1 VCDIAWWRHRAVAT
15 VEHRRDRRHVVSN
28 LQPPPSAP
36 DAAAFFD
43 LDRTLISGSSTFTFG
58 IAAWRAS
65 LLEGRQ
71 LTGDAVRALSFR
83 LFGASDERT
92 RQTRDRL
99 LDAIRGTDEVD
110 LAKLSHAIVPR
121 LVEQVR
127 PESRELIEWHR
138 EAGRDQW
145 IVSASAQGIVDPLAH
160 AIGMTGG
167 IGTRV
172 QVSDGTF
179 TGELDGPFVYGEGK
193 VVAIRAIVR
202 ERGYDLS
209 RCYAYS
215 DSISDRP
222 MLELVGH
229 PVAVNPDRELETL
242 ARALGWP
249 IVIFARR
256 AKRIATA
263 STIVGTMMGIAA
275 TAYGFGLQRGRAAT
289 PRRGRPRLLGPRA

>member
-1 VCDIAWWRHRAVAT
+1 MERF
-15 VEHRRDRRHVVSN
+15 
-28 LQPPPSAP
+28 QPPPAAP
-36 DAAAFFD
+36 NAAAFFD

-92 RQTRDRL
+92 HRTRDRL

-110 LAKLSHAIVPR
+110 LARLSHAIVPR
-121 LVEQVR
+121 LVAQVR
-127 PESRELIEWHR
+127 PESRELIDWHR

-172 QVSDGTF
+172 RVHDGEF

-193 VVAIRAIVR
+193 VVAIRAIAR
-202 ERGYDLS
+202 EHGYDLS

-229 PVAVNPDRELETL
+229 PVAVNPDRGLETL
-242 ARALGWP
+242 ARARGWP

-263 STIVGTMMGIAA
+263 STLLGTMMGLAA
-275 TAYGFGLQRGRAAT
+275 TAYGVGLRRGRASI
-289 PRRGRPRLLGPRA
+289 PRSARRRLLGRHT

>member
-1 VCDIAWWRHRAVAT
+1 MERFV
-15 VEHRRDRRHVVSN
+15 
-28 LQPPPSAP
+28 PPPSAP
-36 DAAAFFD
+36 NAAAFFD

-58 IAAWRAS
+58 VAAWRAS

-110 LAKLSHAIVPR
+110 LAQLSHTIVPR

-172 QVSDGTF
+172 QVKEGTF

-193 VVAIRAIVR
+193 VVAIRAIAR

-229 PVAVNPDRELETL
+229 PVAVNPDRDLETL
-242 ARALGWP
+242 ARARGWP

-263 STIVGTMMGIAA
+263 STLVGTMMGLAV
-275 TAYGFGLQRGRAAT
+275 TAYGYGLRRGRASA
-289 PRRGRPRLLGPRA
+289 PRPMRQRLLGRRA

>member
-1 VCDIAWWRHRAVAT
+1 MER
-15 VEHRRDRRHVVSN
+15 
-28 LQPPPSAP
+28 LQSPPRSPH
-36 DAAAFFD
+36 AAAFFD

-58 IAAWRAS
+58 VAAWRAS
-65 LLEGRQ
+65 LVEGRR
-71 LTGDAVRALSFR
+71 LRGDAVRALSFR

-92 RQTRDRL
+92 ASIRDRL
-99 LDAIRGTDEVD
+99 LDAIRGASEAD
-110 LAKLSHAIVPR
+110 LAQLSSAIVPR

-138 EAGRDQW
+138 EAGREQW

-167 IGTRV
+167 IGTRMRV
-172 QVSDGTF
+172 VDGVYM
-179 TGELDGPFVYGEGK
+179 GELDGPFVYGEGK
-193 VVAIRAIVR
+193 VEAMRTIAHARD
-202 ERGYDLS
+202 YDLS

-229 PVAVNPDRELETL
+229 PVAVNPDRALETL
-242 ARALGWP
+242 ARARGWP
-249 IVIFARR
+249 VVIFARR

-263 STIVGTMMGIAA
+263 STLAGTMVGLAV
-275 TAYGFGLQRGRAAT
+275 TAYGLGLQRGRAAAAR
-289 PRRGRPRLLGPRA
+289 PAGRRILGRRA

>member
-1 VCDIAWWRHRAVAT
+1 MERF
-15 VEHRRDRRHVVSN
+15 E
-28 LQPPPSAP
+28 PPPSAP
-36 DAAAFFD
+36 NAAAFFD

-58 IAAWRAS
+58 VAAWRAS

-110 LAKLSHAIVPR
+110 LARLSHAIVPR
-121 LVEQVR
+121 LVDQVR

-172 QVSDGTF
+172 QVQEGTF

-193 VVAIRAIVR
+193 VVAIRAIAR

-229 PVAVNPDRELETL
+229 PVAVNPDRDLETL
-242 ARALGWP
+242 ARARGWP

-263 STIVGTMMGIAA
+263 STLVGTMMGLAVS
-275 TAYGFGLQRGRAAT
+275 AYGYGLRRGRASA
-289 PRRGRPRLLGPRA
+289 PRPMRRRLLGRRA

>member
-1 VCDIAWWRHRAVAT
+1 MEHSPPLPAV
-15 VEHRRDRRHVVSN
+15 R
-28 LQPPPSAP
+28 

-43 LDRTLISGSSTFTFG
+43 LDRTLISGSSTFAFG
-58 IAAWRAS
+58 VAAWRAS
-65 LLEGRQ
+65 LLDGRQ
-71 LTGDAVRALSFR
+71 LTGDAARALSFR
-83 LFGASDERT
+83 MFGASDERT

-99 LDAIRGTDEVD
+99 LEAIEGTDEVD
-110 LAKLSHAIVPR
+110 LAHLSHDIVPR
-121 LVEQVR
+121 LVDQVR

-172 QVSDGTF
+172 QVRDGTF

-193 VVAIRAIVR
+193 VVAIRAIAR
-202 ERGYDLS
+202 EHGYDLS

-229 PVAVNPDRELETL
+229 PVAVNPDRGLETL
-242 ARALGWP
+242 ARARGWP

-256 AKRIATA
+256 AKRIATV
-263 STIVGTMMGIAA
+263 STLAGTMTGLALS
-275 TAYGFGLQRGRAAT
+275 AYGLGVRRGRAAT
-289 PRRGRPRLLGPRA
+289 SRRGLRRPLVRRA